1 MVGNVG
7 RAGGINTINI
17 LPPKEYE
24 KYEYEVNIDGK
35 KQLASVEITPNSKVT
50 IHVDDGKTVKT
61 IKTDRE
67 GLLAFN
73 QKYMPKQKLYS
84 STPDTS
90 GKDDEK
96 DFSLYSKIMQNLAL
110 ANLFLAGRNHR
121 NTLNQNHIL
130 MDEQNRQIAQQM
142 SDMANQAHMTAVQMT
157 TPGMGII

>member
-7 RAGGINTINI
+7 RAGGINAMNI

-35 KQLASVEITPNSKVT
+35 KQLASVEITPTSKVT

-61 IKTDRE
+61 IKTDKK

-84 STPDTS
+84 SKPDKS
-90 GKDDEK
+90 EKDDEK
-96 DFSLYSKIMQNLAL
+96 DFSIYSRIMQNLAL
-110 ANLFLAGRNHR
+110 ANLFLAGRR
-121 NTLNQNHIL
+121 YQNTLHQN
-130 MDEQNRQIAQQM
+130 MDEHNRQIAQQM
-142 SDMANQAHMTAVQMT
+142 HDMANQAHMTAVQMT